1 MSSAFLD
8 CPRCR
13 KKDQTFSWFVRH
25 HPLSSRMEIRRCDVC
40 KGDFV
45 TSTDG
50 KPLVLEGENE

>member
-1 MSSAFLD
+1 MNPFLD

-45 TSTDG
+45 TSTDS
-50 KPLVLEGENE
+50 KPLQEVV